1 MSLSFDAAT
10 LRLGRVVAGAML
22 AAAPALASAQAF
34 QPTRP
39 VEIVVHNAPGGGSD
53 VLARFINTLLEKQK
67 LIPVRSHVNNR
78 PGGGSATAMA
88 YVAEKKGDPH
98 TIALYT
104 SAWLVT
110 PMLSEEVKVSLYE
123 MTPIARLVL
132 ESALV
137 LVKADAPYRSVRD
150 FIEAAK
156 KEPGKLKQ
164 AGGSVQTRG
173 NFVRLILQR
182 ATGAQ
187 WAYISFPGG
196 GERLTAILGGHVQLL
211 IAEPQEVS
219 EHLRRGT
226 LRAIAQI
233 SEKRLPGYA
242 NVPTLEE
249 AGYKFWSAPTVRG
262 VVAPPGISKAAALY
276 WEDVFARMVKT
287 DEWRR
292 YLEENLFEDGFQR
305 GDEAVRST
313 REFGERMRDLLR
325 ESGLKVYR

>member
-1 MSLSFDAAT
+1 MRKQIGAA
-10 LRLGRVVAGAML
+10 LLAL
-22 AAAPALASAQAF
+22 LPAAAGAQAF

-53 VLARFINTLLEKQK
+53 VLARFMSTLIEKHK
-67 LIPVRSHVNNR
+67 LLPVRTVVNNR

-98 TIALYT
+98 TLALFT

-110 PMLSEEVKVSLYE
+110 PMLSSEAKVTLYE

-137 LVKADAPYRSVRD
+137 LVKADAPYKTVGD

-156 KEPGKLKQ
+156 KEPGRLKQ

-173 NFVRLILQR
+173 NFVRLIMQKS
-182 ATGAQ
+182 TGAQ

-196 GERLTAILGGHVQLL
+196 GERLAALLGGHVQLL

-226 LRAIAQI
+226 LRAVAQI

-242 NVPTLEE
+242 DVPTLQE
-249 AGYKFWSAPTVRG
+249 AGFSFWSAPTVRG
-262 VVAPPGISKAAALY
+262 VVAPPGISKAAATY
-276 WEDVFARMVKT
+276 WEDAFARMVKT
-287 DEWRR
+287 EEWRK
-292 YLEENLFEDGFQR
+292 YLDDNLFEDGFQR
-305 GDEAVRST
+305 GEGAVKST
-313 REFGERMRDLLR
+313 KEFGEKMREVLK
-325 ESGLKVYR
+325 EAGLKVYR